1 MRRDG
6 ILAKKNRSEDGKGGC
21 ALSRVQD
28 GDEKTVKLSR
38 QELDRGAPSV
48 LDIYPVFCSLIFIV
62 V

>member
-6 ILAKKNRSEDGKGGC
+6 ILAKKNGSEDGKGSC

-38 QELDRGAPSV
+38 QARQ
-48 LDIYPVFCSLIFIV
+48 C
-62 V
+62 